1 VDISLNWKIS
11 SLARLGSEARRLR
24 AIIAFPGAARNIRL
38 DAIAGE
44 FLEGLVS
51 NLLRKTFLA
60 GGLTASIISLSDK
73 PAAAQGFPAAASG
86 ANAASA
92 SSWVAGAHAGYNW
105 QQGSMLYGF
114 ETDFQGTN
122 LNSSMAGKLI
132 NTAPGDFATTKGSID
147 YYGTFRGRLGVTTG
161 QWLFYGTA
169 GAAYANVDL
178 TSSFSAS
185 GLQTSTQTSEPKIG
199 WVAGVGAEYLL
210 RPNLTLN
217 LGYQY
222 LDLGR
227 TSISSSTVG
236 FNGALTVGQ
245 VASIHSQFQTVTLG
259 LSWRFAPA
267 GSGSPW
273 AGGYAGG
280 QAGGAW
286 GNSANALYTSIVD
299 STRFSDIRLKRDV
312 TLLTRRGD
320 GLGIYR
326 YRYLWSDAVYVGV
339 MAQEVALI
347 YPDAVVRDPLFGYL
361 SVNYGRLGLQ
371 PLILFGRRDT
381 LTL

>member
-1 VDISLNWKIS
+1 MAAV
-11 SLARLGSEARRLR
+11 LG
-24 AIIAFPGAARNIRL
+24 
-38 DAIAGE
+38 
-44 FLEGLVS
+44 
-51 NLLRKTFLA
+51 LL
-60 GGLTASIISLSDK
+60 GQ
-73 PAAAQGFPAAASG
+73 PAAAGKFVVPNPVFGS
-86 ANAASA
+86 NAANA

-105 QQGSMLYGF
+105 QQGSMVYGF

-132 NTAPGDFATTKGSID
+132 NTSPGDFATTTGSID

-178 TSSFSAS
+178 TSAFSVS

-199 WVAGVGAEYLL
+199 WVAGVGVEYLL
-210 RPNLTLN
+210 RPNLMLN

-236 FNGALTVGQ
+236 FSGALTVGQ
-245 VASIHSQFQTVTLG
+245 IASIHSQFQTVTLG

-286 GNSANALYTSIVD
+286 GNSANAMYRSIVD
-299 STRFSDIRLKRDV
+299 PTLFSDIRLKRDV
-312 TLLTRRGD
+312 TLLTRRSD

-326 YRYLWSDAVYVGV
+326 FRYLWSETVYVGV
-339 MAQEVALI
+339 MAQEVALLH
-347 YPDAVVRDPLFGYL
+347 PAAVVRDDLTGYMA
-361 SVNYGRLGLQ
+361 VNYTRLGLQ
-371 PLILFGRRDT
+371 PIVLQ
-381 LTL
+381 